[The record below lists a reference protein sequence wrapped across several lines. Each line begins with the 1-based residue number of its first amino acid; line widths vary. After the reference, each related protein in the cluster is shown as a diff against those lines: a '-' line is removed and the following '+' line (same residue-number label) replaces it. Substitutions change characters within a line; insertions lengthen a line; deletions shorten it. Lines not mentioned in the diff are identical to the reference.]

1 MKIKYITK
9 GLALLMLTVFFSS
22 CLKDSR
28 YVDFAASGTI
38 VEFPL
43 GGKINF
49 NPDAITEAPDTLD
62 NSTIVREFAVNVASP
77 ELPTKETKITLAVD
91 NSIVADYNKSQSVV
105 SYDVFPTD
113 AFKFTATSITIPAG
127 KRVAIVSV
135 TFYKAKLDP
144 SKSYMLPIKIADAS
158 GLNISANKGI
168 HYFHIIGNDFA
179 GTYIYDYRRFQNGT
193 GPGVG
198 KIPSKG
204 EGSAPDITNDPNTS
218 VSISPITPTSFSMV
232 TNYNGQNVAYTVS
245 FTRTVDGA
253 IVRYTDWAVT
263 FDKDNLAKWS
273 DAGITN
279 MTPPSFTLPPPATSN
294 DPKFFELNYVSGG
307 AAGRY
312 IDDTYH
318 K

>member
-1 MKIKYITK
+1 MKMKYITQ
-9 GLALLMLTVFFSS
+9 GLALLVLTVFFSS
-22 CLKDSR
+22 CLKDDR
-28 YVDFAASGTI
+28 YVDFGASGTI

-49 NPDAITEAPDTLD
+49 AADAITETPDPSD

-77 ELPTKETKITLAVD
+77 ELPTKETKLTLAVD

-105 SYDVFPTD
+105 SYEAFPTD
-113 AFKFTATSITIPAG
+113 AFKFTNTSVSIAAG

-144 SKSYMLPIKIADAS
+144 SKSYMLPIKIADAG

-168 HYFHIIGNDFA
+168 HYYHIIGNDFA
-179 GTYIYDYRRFQNGT
+179 GTYIYDYRRYQNGT
-193 GPGVG
+193 GPGPG

-204 EGSAPDITNDPNTS
+204 EGLPPDITNDPNTK
-218 VSISPITPTSFSMV
+218 VAISPITPTSFSMV

-245 FTRTVDGA
+245 FTRTVDGS
-253 IVRYTDWAVT
+253 IVRYTDWQVT
-263 FDKDNLAKWS
+263 FDDDNLKKWA

-279 MTPPSFTLPPPATSN
+279 KVAPAFTLPPPATST

-307 AAGRY
+307 ASGRY

>member
-28 YVDFAASGTI
+28 YVDFAGSGTI

-43 GGKINF
+43 GGQINF
-49 NPDAITEAPDTLD
+49 SADAITETPDPSD
-62 NSTIVREFAVNVASP
+62 NSTIVRQFAVNVASP
-77 ELPTKETKITLAVD
+77 ALPTKETKLTLAVD
-91 NSIVADYNKSQSVV
+91 NSIVATYNKSQSVV

-113 AFKFTATSITIPAG
+113 AFKFTNTSVTIPAG
-127 KRVAIVSV
+127 QRVAIVSV

-144 SKSYMLPIKIADAS
+144 SKSYMLPIKIADAG

-168 HYFHIIGNDFA
+168 HYYHIIGNDFA
-179 GTYIYDYRRFQNGT
+179 GTYTYDYRRFQNGT
-193 GPGVG
+193 GPGAG

-204 EGSAPDITNDPNTS
+204 EGLAPDISNTQT
-218 VSISPITPTSFSMV
+218 VAISPITPTSFSMV

-245 FTRTVDGA
+245 FTRTVDGSV
-253 IVRYTDWAVT
+253 IRYSDWQVT

-279 MTPPSFTLPPPATSN
+279 KVAPAFTVPPPATSA

-307 AAGRY
+307 ASGRY

-318 K
+318 Q